1 MNFNGRIKTRQSG
14 ILMMNKKIQRDT
26 FFLIIIAMIAT
37 VLILTGGWLYLIA
50 AVGIAVTAVAI
61 AKWRRQRAW
70 VCA

>member
-1 MNFNGRIKTRQSG
+1 MV
-14 ILMMNKKIQRDT
+14 NKKMQRDT

-61 AKWRRQRAW
+61 TKWRRQRAG
-70 VCA
+70 VYA